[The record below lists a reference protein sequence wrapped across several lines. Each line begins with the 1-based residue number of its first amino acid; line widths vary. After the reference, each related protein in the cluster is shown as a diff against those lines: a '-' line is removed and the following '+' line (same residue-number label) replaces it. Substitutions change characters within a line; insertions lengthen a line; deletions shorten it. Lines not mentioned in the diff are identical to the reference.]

1 MTARSG
7 GRRRGSG
14 EGGVYQRASDGRWVG
29 VVDLGWIDG
38 KRRRR
43 TVYGAT
49 RAEAVAKLD
58 QLRAERR
65 AGRDLAVQAPT
76 LSQWLDEWLR
86 EIKSSDGTRPS
97 TLRRYQEVIR
107 THLAPGLGRIR
118 VDRLAPRDVQRFL
131 AGRRTTLAPASVV
144 EIHGVRRVAL
154 GDAERM
160 GLVTRNVARVVR
172 PASLPR
178 NERPVLT
185 PQEARALLAEA
196 RGDRYEAVFILAL
209 GMGLRRGEVLGL
221 RWEDIDLLSG
231 RLHIRRALQRVQGSL
246 QLVETKSHRSSRAL
260 PIPKNV
266 VPVLDRQR
274 ARQLRERLAAGTAW
288 QEEGLVFATSIGT
301 PVEPRNVNRRFTQ
314 LRDRAGLSWL
324 RLHDLRHA
332 CATFLLAEG
341 VEPRTVME
349 ILGHSTIRLT
359 MDTYGHVLPERLAA
373 AAEAMDRALW
383 G

>member
-7 GRRRGSG
+7 GRGRGSG

-131 AGRRTTLAPASVV
+131 AGRRTTLAPASVLK
-144 EIHGVRRVAL
+144 IHGVLRVAL

-172 PASLPR
+172 PARLPR

-196 RGDRYEAVFILAL
+196 RGDRYGRCSFWLSAWVFGEARCWVCA
-209 GMGLRRGEVLGL
+209 GRTSTSCQV
-221 RWEDIDLLSG
+221 DCTSG
-231 RLHIRRALQRVQGSL
+231 VHSNASKARCS
-246 QLVETKSHRSSRAL
+246 SSR
-260 PIPKNV
+260 
-266 VPVLDRQR
+266 RSR
-274 ARQLRERLAAGTAW
+274 TG
-288 QEEGLVFATSIGT
+288 
-301 PVEPRNVNRRFTQ
+301 
-314 LRDRAGLSWL
+314 RAGRCPSRRTSSLSWIASARDSFGSASL
-324 RLHDLRHA
+324 P
-332 CATFLLAEG
+332 G
-341 VEPRTVME
+341 PR
-349 ILGHSTIRLT
+349 GRRK
-359 MDTYGHVLPERLAA
+359 G
-373 AAEAMDRALW
+373 
-383 G
+383 

>member
-1 MTARSG
+1 
-7 GRRRGSG
+7 
-14 EGGVYQRASDGRWVG
+14 
-29 VVDLGWIDG
+29 
-38 KRRRR
+38 
-43 TVYGAT
+43 
-49 RAEAVAKLD
+49 
-58 QLRAERR
+58 
-65 AGRDLAVQAPT
+65 
-76 LSQWLDEWLR
+76 
-86 EIKSSDGTRPS
+86 
-97 TLRRYQEVIR
+97 
-107 THLAPGLGRIR
+107 
-118 VDRLAPRDVQRFL
+118 
-131 AGRRTTLAPASVV
+131 
-144 EIHGVRRVAL
+144 
-154 GDAERM
+154 
-160 GLVTRNVARVVR
+160 
-172 PASLPR
+172 
-178 NERPVLT
+178 
-185 PQEARALLAEA
+185 
-196 RGDRYEAVFILAL
+196 
-209 GMGLRRGEVLGL
+209 VLGL

>member
-1 MTARSG
+1 M
-7 GRRRGSG
+7 
-14 EGGVYQRASDGRWVG
+14 YQRASDGRWVG

-144 EIHGVRRVAL
+144 KIHGVLRVAL

-274 ARQLRERLAAGTAW
+274 ARQLRQA
-288 QEEGLVFATSIGT
+288 
-301 PVEPRNVNRRFTQ
+301 PRC
-314 LRDRAGLSWL
+314 RDRVAGGRATL
-324 RLHDLRHA
+324 RNQHRHA
-332 CATFLLAEG
+332 GRTPIRQSPLHSVARSGRAFLVTAT
-341 VEPRTVME
+341 
-349 ILGHSTIRLT
+349 
-359 MDTYGHVLPERLAA
+359 
-373 AAEAMDRALW
+373 
-383 G
+383 